1 MKSTWF
7 RIKSYLWHFF
17 HSKSSRGDGVHSPFV
32 FSFITDIKNE
42 QHAYYAYRGIEQLRQ
57 SLLNDHSSI
66 FVTDFGTGKSRAR
79 KVSDIAKC
87 SAKGSKYAQL
97 LFRMVRAYQP
107 TVIFDLGTCL
117 GTTTLYLAQGNSQ
130 AQVHTFEGCPE
141 LAKIAQQNF
150 NNARCSNIQQH
161 IGDLKTTLPAALQ
174 QVEHVDFVFF
184 DANHQLEPTI
194 AYFNQCVEKIT
205 PKSVFV
211 FDDIH
216 WSPGMEAAWEIVKQH
231 PKVTTSIDIY
241 HFGILFFNTDLQPAS
256 YRIKM

>member
-1 MKSTWF
+1 MKNAWF

-42 QHAYYAYRGIEQLRQ
+42 KHPYYAYKGIEQLRQ
-57 SLLNDHSSI
+57 SLLHDSTSI
-66 FVTDFGTGKSRAR
+66 FITDFGTGHSRSR
-79 KVSDIAKC
+79 KIADIAKH

-107 TVIFDLGTCL
+107 TTIFDLGTCL
-117 GTTTLYLAQGNSQ
+117 GTTTLYLAKGYSG
-130 AQVHTFEGCPE
+130 AQVHSFEGCPN

-150 NNARCSNIQQH
+150 NNARCTNIQQH
-161 IGDLKTTLPAALQ
+161 VGDLQQTLPAALQ
-174 QVEHVDFVFF
+174 QVDSVDFVFF
-184 DANHQLEPTI
+184 DANHQLTPTVD
-194 AYFNQCVEKIT
+194 YFNQCIEKAN

-216 WSPGMEAAWEIVKQH
+216 WSTDMEAAWEIVKNH
-231 PKVTTSIDIY
+231 PKVTTSIDLY
-241 HFGILFFNTDLQPAS
+241 HFGILYFNTDLQPAS